1 MNSPLPSL
9 NLNNCYSYNKQKTS
23 NMSEIKHKS
32 IQVFLDELAS
42 KSATPG
48 GGSAAALMGA
58 QAAALTSMVCNLT
71 IGKPKYAEVETD
83 MQALLA
89 KSEALREKLLS
100 MIKADVDVFN
110 RLMET
115 YGLPKETDAEKAA
128 RTDAIQTLLKDATQ
142 VPLDCAKA
150 CAEAIQL
157 SKIAAEKGSVAVIS
171 DAGVAV
177 MSAYGG
183 LKSAAL
189 NVYINTASLKDRVFA
204 EAKLAELESLLAGAD
219 EISEQVY
226 QLVKTKLG

>member
-1 MNSPLPSL
+1 
-9 NLNNCYSYNKQKTS
+9 
-23 NMSEIKHKS
+23 MSEIKHKS

>member
-1 MNSPLPSL
+1 
-9 NLNNCYSYNKQKTS
+9 
-23 NMSEIKHKS
+23 MSEIKDKS

-110 RLMET
+110 RLMDT

-128 RTDAIQTLLKDATQ
+128 RTDAIQTVLKDATQ

-150 CAEAIQL
+150 CAEAIHL
-157 SKIAAEKGSVAVIS
+157 SKLAAEKGSVAVIS

-204 EAKLAELESLLAGAD
+204 DAKLAELEALLLDAD
-219 EISEQVY
+219 QISEQVY